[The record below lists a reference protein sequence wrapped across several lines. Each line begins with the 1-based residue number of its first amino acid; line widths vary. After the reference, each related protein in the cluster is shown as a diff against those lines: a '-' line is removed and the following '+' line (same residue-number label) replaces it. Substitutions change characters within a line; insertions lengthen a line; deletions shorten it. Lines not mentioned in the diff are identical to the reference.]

1 MVPTINVSVVI
12 VIVDFVMMREELRVE
27 SCVLAFSSLGLPV
40 QEEAAGFVRRLS
52 QHYSKMKQEKC
63 RINGQNNNIISLSFG
78 CTSATFLLLGH
89 VVRSIDYVLL
99 RSESYVVQ
107 L

>member
-40 QEEAAGFVRRLS
+40 QEA
-52 QHYSKMKQEKC
+52 KKQ
-63 RINGQNNNIISLSFG
+63 
-78 CTSATFLLLGH
+78 LG
-89 VVRSIDYVLL
+89 
-99 RSESYVVQ
+99 SYEG
-107 L
+107 